1 MNNDEIEMVA
11 GIRPDVPPYDPEA
24 KGAARRGLTAAATGR
39 RPLWR
44 RPYTVMLA
52 GALAVAAG
60 VAVTVTVTAPD
71 RGVSGTEVVVAM
83 PEIAPMSASEVLGRA
98 ALAASRHDLDPRDDQ
113 FVKVESQTM
122 YGSFSLVGTG
132 TGSGGDTEAES
143 RYLYRSKRVIWQSA
157 DGTKDGALKIEYLE
171 PRAYPGWPIPREA
184 YGNDRGTEWHRLPAC
199 VGQPGRTRTDYASLK
214 KLPTDAEAMR
224 AHLYT
229 GEPGDDLKLKATD
242 EPGGKS
248 GDAAAWTAAGDML
261 RENYMPP
268 AQRAALFKAVG
279 TIPGVDVV
287 RDAEDA
293 AGRRGI
299 GVGRVGQAGVRE
311 DLIFDSETYELL
323 GERGVVVD
331 EKAAK
336 SPAGSLVASTAQLS
350 VTVADSPP
358 EVKDDTTGCL

>member
-11 GIRPDVPPYDPEA
+11 GLRPDVPPYAPEA
-24 KGAARRGLTAAATGR
+24 KGAARRGLAAAARGR

-60 VAVTVTVTAPD
+60 VTVTVTLTAPE
-71 RGVSGTEVVVAM
+71 REVGGTEVVVAM

-98 ALAASRHDLDPRDDQ
+98 ARAAARDDLDPRDDQ

-122 YGSFSLVGTG
+122 YGSFSFGASG
-132 TGSGGDTEAES
+132 TGSGGDTESES

-171 PRAYPGWPIPREA
+171 PRAYPGWPIPPKA
-184 YGNDRGTEWHRLPAC
+184 YDDRGTEWHRLPAC

-214 KLPTDAEAMR
+214 KLPSDAEAMR

-242 EPGGKS
+242 APGGKS
-248 GDAAAWTAAGDML
+248 RDAAAWTAAGDML

-268 AQRAALFKAVG
+268 AQRAALFEAVG

-331 EKAAK
+331 EKAAE

-358 EVKDDTTGCL
+358 EVKDDAAGCL